1 MGDTLVEKLRAAP
14 QEVYP
19 QQLLASFPRIA
30 ARIAGLWG
38 HREIEAYFQDLMIDE
53 RGNRQGFP
61 PEVLM
66 DILRLR
72 TYHRGLF
79 PPQVRSV
86 DTWADLVDQEVVGK
100 AGDQSGQEFGLR
112 LVEQGAV
119 ISRAAEL

>member
-30 ARIAGLWG
+30 ERIAGLWG

-53 RGNRQGFP
+53 RGNRHGFP

-66 DILRLR
+66 DIFRLR
-72 TYHRGLF
+72 TYHRSLF
-79 PPQVRSV
+79 PPSVRSV
-86 DTWADLVDQEVVGK
+86 DTWADLIDKDGVEPPDARVGQ
-100 AGDQSGQEFGLR
+100 AFGLR
-112 LVEQGAV
+112 LVAQGAV
-119 ISRAAEL
+119 ISRAPEL